1 MSNLPGNPFAEGPDN
16 FRETLHLAGK
26 SHLAYEI
33 SATLALA
40 YEQRT
45 ANLIALAQLCV
56 SIDGPTVDLSE
67 DLQQITERLGMRAE
81 K

>member
-1 MSNLPGNPFAEGPDN
+1 MSDLPGNPFAETHTING
-16 FRETLHLAGK
+16 TLTEDDGDWA
-26 SHLAYEI
+26 AAQ
-33 SATLALA
+33 ATLALA

-67 DLQQITERLGMRAE
+67 DLQQITERLGLRAE